1 MKKCKHIIFGIVA
14 AISLQCLS
22 GVTAFAHSDTYTE
35 FIEDFNEYTEESTN
49 YPSDKETYILNSKKS
64 EVIADSGKGYQ
75 WITSKVYYANNEEQS
90 NAFLD
95 LKNHRLALE
104 GWGPYRTALLLKMDN
119 HDLFERI
126 DRVKFKTTKNDPGY
140 AEGHGI
146 GLFTDADETN
156 FIYLGVYNGHY
167 EPVVDIT
174 TDGLGT
180 PIYAPE
186 ETKSKWN
193 ACKSYVWDIRINEDL
208 LSWTVTGSSGA
219 SWSGMTQ
226 IKNQEILKNWE
237 YICSFYMFGDR
248 WKTLDYIEFYQGE
261 DYLDFGEPANVLYVD
276 TAEGQEIKDR
286 VLELNEKDGA
296 VIRRIYLYDFPGEVF
311 GLSEDGVNYDEFTVD
326 ENGAW
331 LNTFNTK
338 KYRYVKLP
346 GDPENDVYVY
356 TDKTEKDTIRL
367 DLNQRRSL
375 CAILNG
381 TDVFNEDSNLT
392 WKCVSDNPDIVHID
406 SYGGIAGVGEGDTR
420 VSIIGSND
428 RTLSLNVSVHGPYRE
443 ALEAK
448 EKGDMETWNRY
459 IQTQQDIIAILNQAI
474 ADKNL
479 DAVKEFLQ
487 NKIQKLDVLKQE
499 KILDQKVSD
508 AIAGLGALELNSLA
522 NNLLDFQAFTCRD
535 LDDLRRF
542 GEEIIRECA
551 VVKLSNV
558 GDLAQMTKKLE
569 TYHKILGIDLDSEFY
584 AAQSDAVKNSLLKKY
599 FKNYRELIKAF
610 SESVVLENYRNNIN
624 PEFLNQLLSEYAEVI
639 GYDQA
644 HYQKISD
651 KRVFAKKLM
660 EQKSSIESVEKI
672 RIFMDQ
678 YQETDNSGSGS
689 GSSGGGSGSGSSGG
703 KKSGNSGISISA
715 NPIPVNP
722 NPATPAVERVQL
734 FDDVPTDHWAYE
746 QIRNFAAKNYVK
758 GYDGNVF
765 LPGQNITRAE
775 FITILLK
782 AFELM
787 PEKKEEE
794 QETEE
799 KINVFSDNEP
809 GKWYYDNMLDAYAA
823 GVIAGTDGNCDPE
836 RDISREEAA
845 AMILRAVNNKKMVLN
860 NKTQIMIFEDDA
872 DISDWAKGSVRML
885 QAAGVLHGDNG
896 CFYPKRNASRAEVVV
911 MLANVLQ
918 ALEKTEEVTGA
929 NE

>member
-22 GVTAFAHSDTYTE
+22 GVTAYAHSDNYME
-35 FIEDFNEYTEESTN
+35 FIENFKDYTSEHTK
-49 YPSDKETYILNSKKS
+49 YPSEQKTYVINSERSETL
-64 EVIADSGKGYQ
+64 ADLGKGYR
-75 WITSKVYYANNEEQS
+75 WVTSTRYHANSEDQS
-90 NAFLD
+90 NTYMD
-95 LKNHRLALE
+95 IQGHRLGLE
-104 GWGPYRTALLLKMDN
+104 GYGWFQTAVNLVSDQKDMFSN
-119 HDLFERI
+119 IR
-126 DRVKFKTTKNDPGY
+126 RVKFKTSKPQTY
-140 AEGHGI
+140 TIGHGL
-146 GLFTDADETN
+146 GLFINKEEENYIYFGPQNGCYYPQVEQTLAGMATET
-156 FIYLGVYNGHY
+156 IPPAAERGQWNGCQSY
-167 EPVVDIT
+167 E
-174 TDGLGT
+174 
-180 PIYAPE
+180 
-186 ETKSKWN
+186 
-193 ACKSYVWDIRINEDL
+193 WDIRFNDGQM
-208 LSWTVTGSSGA
+208 SWTVTGNTGA
-219 SWSGMTQ
+219 VWEDTIS
-226 IKNQEILKNWE
+226 IKYPEFLSDWE
-237 YICSFYMFGDR
+237 YICSFYQRGDYWAYLEYLELYR
-248 WKTLDYIEFYQGE
+248 GE

-356 TDKTEKDTIRL
+356 TDKTENDTIRL
-367 DLNQRRSL
+367 NLNQMRSL

-381 TDVFNEDSNLT
+381 KDVFNEDSQLT
-392 WKCVSDNPDIVHID
+392 WKCTSEDSDIVSID
-406 SYGGIAGVGEGDTR
+406 SYGGITGVGEGDTKI
-420 VSIIGSND
+420 SISGSNGK
-428 RTLSLNVSVHGPYRE
+428 TLSLNVSVYGPYRK
-443 ALEAK
+443 ALAAREN
-448 EKGDMETWNRY
+448 GDLETWNQY
-459 IQTQQDIIAILNQAI
+459 LKTQQAVLNLLNNAIEKKDEDAI
-474 ADKNL
+474 KD
-479 DAVKEFLQ
+479 FLQ
-487 NKIQKLDVLKQE
+487 NQLKRLDVLKQE
-499 KILDQKVSD
+499 KFFDQKVSA
-508 AIAGLGALELNSLA
+508 AIAGLGTLELNSLC
-522 NNLLDFQAFTCRD
+522 NNLTNFHAFTCSELEDIRK
-535 LDDLRRF
+535 F
-542 GEEIIRECA
+542 GETIIRECA
-551 VVKLSNV
+551 VVKLSNIS
-558 GDLAQMTKKLE
+558 DIDTITNKLE
-569 TYHKILGIDLDSEFY
+569 AYHTILGIDLDSDFY
-584 AAQSDAVKNSLLKKY
+584 KAQSDAVKKSLLKKY
-599 FKNYRELIKAF
+599 FKSYQELVKSF
-610 SESVVLENYRNNIN
+610 SESIVLENYQNNMN
-624 PEFLNQLLSEYAEVI
+624 PDYLNHLISEYQEVI

-672 RIFMDQ
+672 KIFMDQ

-689 GSSGGGSGSGSSGG
+689 SSSGGSGSGSSGG

-775 FITILLK
+775 FITILLN

-794 QETEE
+794 QEADE
-799 KINVFSDNEP
+799 KTNVFSDNEP

-885 QAAGVLHGDNG
+885 QAAGVLRGDNG
-896 CFYPKRNASRAEVVV
+896 CFYPKRNASRAEVVM

-918 ALEKTEEVTGA
+918 ALEETEEVA
-929 NE
+929 KDNE